1 MCSASVLAPQA
12 WNELRKQHEARID
25 GWVVPWLRRRGSG
38 LKHPVEDFLFDY
50 YSQSPAQLRRW
61 HPGTGIRLAGAG
73 REGFLGRR
81 GYRDFGDTVGI
92 DPEFVRRQAP
102 LVRAIRSL
110 LAATAQRPPAFGCLG
125 LHEWAMVY
133 RQAPPD
139 RRHPGWPLRLGMSG
153 TDRVVQTHRIRCT
166 HFDAYRFFT
175 KQAEPLNLLR
185 PNADDRERFEQPGC
199 LHAGMDL
206 YKHAFR
212 LSPMVGSDLVAD
224 CFGLARDIREVDMR
238 ASPYDLT
245 GLGYEPIQIETPE
258 GKLSYTTAQRRLS
271 ERAAPLRRQLIAVC
285 ESLLTGTPDRNRREG
300 ERDVGDGEA

>member
-12 WNELRKQHEARID
+12 WNELRIQHEARID
-25 GWVVPWLRRRGSG
+25 GWVGPWLRRRANG

-61 HPGTGIRLAGAG
+61 HPGSGFRLAGAG
-73 REGFLGRR
+73 REAFIGRR
-81 GYRDFGDTVGI
+81 GYRAFGDTVGV
-92 DPEFVRRQAP
+92 DPAFVRRQGP
-102 LVRAIRSL
+102 LVRAVRSL
-110 LAATAQRPPAFGCLG
+110 LVATADRPPAFGCLG

-133 RQAPPD
+133 RQSPGD
-139 RRHPGWPLRLGMSG
+139 RRHPGWPLRLGPSG
-153 TDRVVQTHRIRCT
+153 TERVVQTHRIRCT

-175 KQAEPLNLLR
+175 EQAEPLNLLR
-185 PNADDRERFEQPGC
+185 PTANERERFEQPGC

-245 GLGYEPIQIETPE
+245 GLGYEPIAIETPA
-258 GKLSYTTAQRRLS
+258 GKLSYTTAQRRLT

-285 ESLLTGTPDRNRREG
+285 ELLLAMRPGRDRREG